1 MKIVRC
7 VCWLVVISLILIP
20 HEVTESGDYEQKIV
34 KYVAL
39 GDSIAGGYGLQDA
52 ASESYVG
59 RVAEALE
66 ERYGA
71 VSLVNFGKNGQQ
83 SGQLLS
89 ILSDEENEKY
99 EQYREALQGADLIT
113 LSIGSNDLL
122 HYLSAGM
129 NVSEFRENG
138 DALFSGA
145 CEQFGENIAKIID
158 ILHRRAPDAQ
168 LVVNNI
174 YNPCRDISFH
184 MPEQIAKT
192 VEEMS
197 EKYIGRMNQKL
208 EESRA
213 QAVFSR
219 KGGGGDRTFTLIDV
233 KQAFERKD
241 EKLINVVFSLKNI
254 DPHPNRE
261 GHRVIAEQIIP
272 QISLER

>member
-7 VCWLVVISLILIP
+7 VCWLVVISAILIP
-20 HEVTESGDYEQKIV
+20 HVVTESGDYEQKIV

-129 NVSEFRENG
+129 DVSEFRENG

-145 CEQFGENIAKIID
+145 CEQFGENIVKIID

-219 KGGGGDRTFTLIDV
+219 NGDEGDRTFTLINV